1 MSQLSVRERRPPREF
16 WLHEAR
22 DFTPWMA
29 ENLSFLSESLNME
42 LEFEARE
49 KSVGEFRADLVCR
62 NAVDNSRVVIE
73 NQLTRSDHGHLG
85 QVLTYAAGLQ
95 AVTVIWVSTE
105 LRREHRATLDWQN
118 EITDERF
125 SFFGVELRT
134 WRTWTSRFQVEFAI
148 VSKPEDWTH
157 SENRFFYQIR
167 R

>member
-95 AVTVIWVSTE
+95 AVTVIWVATE

-157 SENRFFYQIR
+157 SENRFLYQIR